1 MTCSAGPLSPALSD
15 NEHAVSLPKPDTDSV
30 VLVRYIY
37 MPCHGTSGSSDR
49 VPPPHA
55 RLPAK
60 HGVYRQTFEQLV
72 AGGQKTKGGVF
83 AFVKPAIVKS

>member
-49 VPPPHA
+49 VPPPMPA
-55 RLPAK
+55 CLPSMGCTVKGLSNSWRVVRKQKVVYSLLSNQRL
-60 HGVYRQTFEQLV
+60 
-72 AGGQKTKGGVF
+72 
-83 AFVKPAIVKS
+83 